1 MIILDATNSQ
11 MITRDAIPVKG
22 KIAWLVPYPLQGSG
36 GHRTIFSH
44 IRNLVNRG
52 HECHVYIGEDPHQSM
67 VEGALRDVVERFFGP
82 CPARIHSGYRVDER
96 FDLAVATAWWTAEIV
111 AKEVVADYKLYFV
124 QDFEPCFNPMGDYYI
139 KAENSY
145 RQGLI
150 PLTIGRWLSH
160 LLHECYGSNASFFE
174 FTADSTVYF
183 PMESVARDQAVC
195 FIYQPEKPR
204 RCPLIGR
211 DTLAIVKHYCPEVTI
226 YTYGSKEA
234 PGFNFDYTHL
244 GILSLEECNL
254 LYNRCAV
261 GLCLSSSNPSR
272 VPFEMMA
279 AGLAAVDFYGDNT
292 IYDMP
297 EQGVLLAEK
306 NPSSL
311 AGAIIKIL
319 QSPTLQQEMGQH
331 GLRFMQKRQ
340 ADLEFEQC
348 ATIIETILAGKT
360 TQEGTIPPMYRVAP
374 FSADLSAPPV
384 PPALS
389 LPPDHVHPAKVD
401 LFQRLYQN
409 RIGRVLKVLWKG
421 YY

>member
-1 MIILDATNSQ
+1 M
-11 MITRDAIPVKG
+11 
-22 KIAWLVPYPLQGSG
+22 
-36 GHRTIFSH
+36 
-44 IRNLVNRG
+44 
-52 HECHVYIGEDPHQSM
+52 E
-67 VEGALRDVVERFFGP
+67 EGALRDIVEYFFGP
-82 CPARIHSGYRVDER
+82 CPARIHSGYRVEER

-111 AKEVVADYKLYFV
+111 AREVTAAHKLYFV
-124 QDFEPCFNPMGDYYI
+124 QDFEPCFNPMGDDYI
-139 KAENSY
+139 KAKNSY
-145 RQGLI
+145 RHGLI

-160 LLHECYGSNASFFE
+160 LLHEQYGSNTSFFE

-183 PMESVARDQAVC
+183 PVESAVREQAVC

-234 PGFNFDYTHL
+234 PDFNFDHTHL
-244 GILSLEECNL
+244 GILSLEECNQ

-279 AGLAAVDFYGDNT
+279 AGLPPVDFYGDNT

-297 EQGVLLAEK
+297 EQGVLLAEQ

-319 QSPTLQQEMGQH
+319 QSPTLQKEMGQH

-348 ATIIETILAGKT
+348 ATIIETFLTGSTTFAGEIL
-360 TQEGTIPPMYRVAP
+360 PLYRAAP
-374 FSADLSAPPV
+374 FSANLSV
-384 PPALS
+384 PPAPIAIS
-389 LPPDHVHPAKVD
+389 LPSDHVRPA
-401 LFQRLYQN
+401 LLQRLYQN
-409 RIGRVLKVLWKG
+409 RIGRVLRVLWKG

>member
-1 MIILDATNSQ
+1 M
-11 MITRDAIPVKG
+11 KG

-44 IRNLVNRG
+44 IRNLADRG
-52 HECHVYIGEDPHQSM
+52 HRCHVYIGEDIQQNM
-67 VEGALRDVVERFFGP
+67 EKDALREVVERLFGP
-82 CPARIHSGYRVDER
+82 CPAQIHSGYQAAEH
-96 FDLAVATAWWTAEIV
+96 FDLAIATAWWTAE
-111 AKEVVADYKLYFV
+111 VVAREVDAEHKLYFV

-139 KAENSY
+139 QAENSY
-145 RQGLI
+145 KQGLA

-160 LLHECYGSNASFFE
+160 LLQHRCGSSVNFFE
-174 FTADSTVYF
+174 FTADRTIYF
-183 PMESVARDQAVC
+183 PLESVIKEQALC
-195 FIYQPEKPR
+195 FVYQPEKPR

-211 DTLAIVKHYCPEVTI
+211 DTLAIVKHHCPEVTI
-226 YTYGSKEA
+226 YTYGSEET
-234 PGFNFDYTHL
+234 PDFYFDHTHL
-244 GILSLEECNL
+244 GILSLKECNR

-279 AGLAAVDFYGDNT
+279 AGLPAVDMYGDNT

-297 EQGVLLAEK
+297 ENGVLLAER

-319 QSPTLQQEMGQH
+319 RSPDLQKEMRQS
-331 GLRFMQKRQ
+331 GLDFMQERH

-348 ATIIETILAGKT
+348 ASRIESILAGKNNA
-360 TQEGTIPPMYRVAP
+360 EGMILPLYQSTP
-374 FSADLSAPPV
+374 FSADLFVPPAPPV
-384 PPALS
+384 S
-389 LPPDHVHPAKVD
+389 ILPSDHAQFAKAGF
-401 LFQRLYQN
+401 FQRLCQN